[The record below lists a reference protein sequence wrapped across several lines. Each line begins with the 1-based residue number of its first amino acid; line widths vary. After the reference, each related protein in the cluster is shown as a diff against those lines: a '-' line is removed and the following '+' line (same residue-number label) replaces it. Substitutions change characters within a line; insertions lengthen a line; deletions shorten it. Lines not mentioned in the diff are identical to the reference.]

1 MTIQTEQINKQK
13 PVNIRAVAAKCCY
26 SVIDKGRSLGDELP
40 RQQDKVAIKD
50 KGLLQEICY
59 GVLRYLPELE
69 HDVRS
74 LMQKPLTGK
83 QRVFHFLLLVG
94 VYQIKYMRIPDHA
107 AVSETVAATGA
118 LKNKQMKA
126 LLNGVLR
133 NFVRAREAAAT
144 NKQIESQSDASISE
158 ALIPDAIKYSH
169 PGWFI
174 KKIQQAY
181 PEKWQQILVANQQK
195 PPMWLRTNQRYHSSV
210 EYQKLLTTADIA
222 INSVEPLSQAIELT
236 RPTDVTKLP
245 GFEQGWISVQD
256 GAAQQAA
263 RLLDCKPDD
272 IVLDCCAAPGGK
284 TCHMLEQTPDIAS
297 MTAIDIEAS
306 RLLRVEENLTRLGLS
321 ATVIAADAA
330 NAKTWWQGQQFDRIL
345 LDAPCSGTGVIRR
358 HPDIKWLRKASDI
371 DALVILQQQIL
382 KEAWSLLKP
391 GGILLYATCSI
402 LPQENSEQI
411 KHFIDSNTNAQL
423 LSINN
428 VDADQENENDIGWQL
443 LPGEN
448 NMDGFYY
455 AKLLKTM

>member
-1 MTIQTEQINKQK
+1 MTTQAPQTTKNKQI
-13 PVNIRAVAAKCCY
+13 NIRALAAKCCY

-40 RQQDKVAIKD
+40 KQQDKVAVKD

-69 HDVRS
+69 HDVRA

-118 LKNKQMKA
+118 LKNRHMKA

-133 NFVRAREAAAT
+133 NFVRAKASEKVSNSAALPLPVQY
-144 NKQIESQSDASISE
+144 N
-158 ALIPDAIKYSH
+158 H
-169 PGWFI
+169 PSWFI
-174 KKIQQAY
+174 KKIQQSY
-181 PEKWQQILVANQQK
+181 PTQWQQILNANQQK
-195 PPMWLRTNQRYHSSV
+195 PPMWLRVNQQHHSSN
-210 EYQKLLTTADIA
+210 EYQQLLAATEISINA
-222 INSVEPLSQAIELT
+222 IEPLSQAIELT
-236 RPTDVTKLP
+236 RPTDVKKLP
-245 GFEQGWISVQD
+245 GFEHGWVSVQD

-263 RLLDCKPDD
+263 RLLDCQSGD

-284 TCHMLEQTPDIAS
+284 TCHILEQTPNIAS

-306 RLLRVEENLTRLGLS
+306 RLARVEENLTRLGLT

-358 HPDIKWLRKASDI
+358 HPDIKWLRKATDI

-382 KEAWSLLKP
+382 KETWSLLKP
-391 GGILLYATCSI
+391 GGTLLYATCSI

-411 KHFIDSNTNAQL
+411 KHFIENNSDAQL
-423 LSINN
+423 LSIEKT
-428 VDADQENENDIGWQL
+428 VQENENDIGWQL
-443 LPGEN
+443 LPGEK

-455 AKLLKTM
+455 AKLLKIST

>member
-1 MTIQTEQINKQK
+1 MTTKTTQIDKQK
-13 PVNIRAVAAKCCY
+13 LINIRALAAKCCY
-26 SVIDKGRSLGDELP
+26 SVIDQGRSLSDELP
-40 RQQDKVAIKD
+40 KQQDKAALKD

-69 HDVRS
+69 HDVRA

-118 LKNKQMKA
+118 LKNRQMKA
-126 LLNGVLR
+126 LVNGVLR
-133 NFVRAREAAAT
+133 NFVRTSENT
-144 NKQIESQSDASISE
+144 TPHKQKTLPTS
-158 ALIPDAIKYSH
+158 IKYNH
-169 PGWFI
+169 PSWFI
-174 KKIQQAY
+174 KKTQKAY
-181 PEKWQQILVANQQK
+181 PIKWQQILEANQQK
-195 PPMWLRTNQRYHSSV
+195 PPMWLRVNQRHHTST
-210 EYQKLLTTADIA
+210 EYQNLLATAEIDV
-222 INSVEPLSQAIELT
+222 NTMDPLSHAIELT

-256 GAAQQAA
+256 GAAQEAA
-263 RLLDCKPDD
+263 RLLNCQHGD

-284 TCHMLEQTPDIAS
+284 TCHILEQTSEIAS
-297 MTAIDIEAS
+297 MTAIDVEAG
-306 RLLRVEENLTRLGLS
+306 RLVRVEENLDRLGLK
-321 ATVIAADAA
+321 AKVITADAA
-330 NAKTWWQGQQFDRIL
+330 NSKTWWDGQQFDRIL

-371 DALVILQQQIL
+371 DALVTLQQQIL
-382 KEAWSLLKP
+382 KETWSLLKP
-391 GGILLYATCSI
+391 GGTLLYATCSI

-411 KHFIDSNTNAQL
+411 QNFIEKNT
-423 LSINN
+423 
-428 VDADQENENDIGWQL
+428 DAESVNIDGNDTPDKNIVGWQL

-455 AKLLKTM
+455 AKLLKKIL